1 MPSTLLHL
9 DILHLLV
16 EHLNSSSL
24 LVLFSV
30 SKQLAVLLRQC
41 FVWEEL
47 TFSRQSLLLAPF
59 VSSLV
64 LRLQPCCVNI
74 TPMVR
79 AGVDVLAELLWDNG
93 PSHICFPGQQ
103 ALSVKKVDQ
112 LLKCILAHSPSRL
125 SCLRHLDLRGC
136 PGSSIETIAALKQTL
151 RPLGV
156 FLDLAL
162 CQNCES
168 DGSPQDDVPWREIVL
183 PWPPPRCVE
192 VESSCYMR
200 QCHSCQCT
208 VCCRCARSLDLP
220 ACSQCRHWFCSDCV
234 QSLACQCRSEL
245 SYSCPACPSLTCV
258 SCGAGGCGLC
268 THRCSLCDVTR
279 CFKCTEAPP
288 QQCDDCLSTFCG
300 GCWGDRPA
308 GCADCG
314 RVCCQSAVPSANA
327 CKPLCGSLRSC
338 GECGDAFCCACRTL
352 YTCDCCT
359 YEACSRCR
367 STVSC
372 TQCSYSA
379 CDNCNAVY
387 SMCYICGDYKCPSC
401 ATSALHAC
409 GACQHCCECP
419 AQNPASSSHWDLRL
433 LQRRHRHRRRRHR
446 QQRLREATA
455 PRFTFELG
463 QFSLGLYGFPQY
475 PAAAPAAG
483 PRRVSTCS
491 VSKSLSSAASRAT
504 AAVSKATMK
513 GATPLQPSSYW
524 VLWPQHDTASFSLC
538 YLPRYDP
545 APRPELW
552 GAQCGWLAYTTWS
565 SASWVSGPGA
575 HAGAAGVWRL
585 AAVCLTLA

>member
-1 MPSTLLHL
+1 
-9 DILHLLV
+9 
-16 EHLNSSSL
+16 
-24 LVLFSV
+24 
-30 SKQLAVLLRQC
+30 
-41 FVWEEL
+41 
-47 TFSRQSLLLAPF
+47 
-59 VSSLV
+59 
-64 LRLQPCCVNI
+64 
-74 TPMVR
+74 MVR

-192 VESSCYMR
+192 VESSCYMASATR
-200 QCHSCQCT
+200 ASVPCAAVVLEALTCRLVLSAGTGSVQT
-208 VCCRCARSLDLP
+208 VFSLLLVSAALSSPTPALP
-220 ACSQCRHWFCSDCV
+220 AHRSHVSPAVPVAAGFVLTAAAFVTSHVVSNAPRHPHSNVMIVFR
-234 QSLACQCRSEL
+234 RSAVAAGVIGRPDVPIAAEYAVRVPFRRPML
-245 SYSCPACPSLTCV
+245 V
-258 SCGAGGCGLC
+258 SHFVGVFAAVANVETL
-268 THRCSLCDVTR
+268 
-279 CFKCTEAPP
+279 
-288 QQCDDCLSTFCG
+288 
-300 GCWGDRPA
+300 
-308 GCADCG
+308 
-314 RVCCQSAVPSANA
+314 SAVPAALCIPVTAARTRPAPGVDQLSVAHSVATLPATIATPCTA
-327 CKPLCGSLRSC
+327 CVIFAATTSVRAARPQ
-338 GECGDAFCCACRTL
+338 
-352 YTCDCCT
+352 
-359 YEACSRCR
+359 R
-367 STVSC
+367 STRVVRVS
-372 TQCSYSA
+372 TAASVRLKTPRPALTGTSVFCSAATATAGAGTDSSA
-379 CDNCNAVY
+379 
-387 SMCYICGDYKCPSC
+387 
-401 ATSALHAC
+401 SA
-409 GACQHCCECP
+409 
-419 AQNPASSSHWDLRL
+419 
-433 LQRRHRHRRRRHR
+433 RRRRPASPSS
-446 QQRLREATA
+446 LVSSALASTA
-455 PRFTFELG
+455 SRNTP
-463 QFSLGLYGFPQY
+463 
-475 PAAAPAAG
+475 APAAG